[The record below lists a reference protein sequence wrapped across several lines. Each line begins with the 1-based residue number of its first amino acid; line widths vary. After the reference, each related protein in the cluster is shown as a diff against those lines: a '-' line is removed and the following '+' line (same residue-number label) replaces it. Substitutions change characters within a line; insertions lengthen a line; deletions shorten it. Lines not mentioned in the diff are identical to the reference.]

1 MARLGLIWGGGA
13 VILHRGFP
21 GSSVVKNP
29 PAMQEPQETYAQSLS
44 QEDHL
49 EEERATHSSILAW
62 RIPWREEP
70 GGLQSMGSQSQ
81 TRLSKYTHIHTLH
94 RQRRI
99 YSLGVTKCVLVLLFM
114 RFIAIYHHYIDSLLL
129 S

>member
-44 QEDHL
+44 QEDRL

-62 RIPWREEP
+62 RNPIYTGAWGATVRGVAEN
-70 GGLQSMGSQSQ
+70 Q
-81 TRLSKYTHIHTLH
+81 T
-94 RQRRI
+94 
-99 YSLGVTKCVLVLLFM
+99 
-114 RFIAIYHHYIDSLLL
+114 
-129 S
+129 

>member
-1 MARLGLIWGGGA
+1 MARLGLMWGGGA

-44 QEDHL
+44 QEDRL

-70 GGLQSMGSQSQ
+70 GGLYNPWGHKESDM
-81 TRLSKYTHIHTLH
+81 TEVI
-94 RQRRI
+94 
-99 YSLGVTKCVLVLLFM
+99 
-114 RFIAIYHHYIDSLLL
+114 
-129 S
+129 